1 MELDEFRNI
10 LTAFADKPAN
20 IDIEGRNLLVEI
32 RDELIEGRVSRRA
45 DGGLWVEEDG
55 VTQRAED
62 WVFKRIARLPI
73 LANRI
78 LTYIREE
85 PHFIEP
91 AGKKLDRMERSPDDA
106 ETNVDAVT
114 ASILN
119 LLDEPHPGAST
130 GVYLTCDAGEG
141 KTTLI
146 HHLARQQ
153 AQRYKK
159 KETDWLLVPIALGGR
174 PFLRFDDVFIGGLV
188 NRLRFPFLYYD
199 ALVWLVRK
207 GAIVPA
213 LDGFEEMFVESSAGD
228 AVSALGNLMNLL
240 DSQGTILIAARSA
253 YFEYKDLRT
262 QASLF
267 DSFRGQ
273 SVDFVRIH
281 ISRWNHDRFVEYTKK
296 RHVPRG
302 AELFTEVADR
312 LHDASHPLLTR
323 PVLVRRLIDVASDHT
338 SRDEL
343 IEHIGADGE
352 LYFERF
358 VESIIRREAREKW
371 IDRIGEAARPLITER
386 QHCDLLA
393 EIASEM
399 WDSQAAILPSDV
411 FDYLVGLFA
420 EDQHMDPQVTKQIHQ
435 RIRQHALISASD
447 RGTTYE
453 FDHEEFYHYFLGRA
467 IARVVERGDI
477 PEIRRIFRTARF
489 PELTADVAKR
499 RLMQDGHSLRG
510 IVGTLNAACSSEPYA
525 SFVKENAGI
534 MMVRLIDSFEAEQHV
549 SVARMSFPVNALLT
563 RRISQV
569 KFLDCDFERTELTGS
584 TIEDCVFERCRF
596 EQIDLSNVTSVCR
609 SRLRD
614 CEILAVVRSAGGAA
628 VFVPEAIAV
637 VLKQAGFEVPVFASE
652 IAHKDVDTV
661 EQDWGLVLAERMCRA
676 FFRSTGVNEN
686 TFRQRMGSDTGAF
699 FRDVL
704 PALLARGV
712 VEETAYKG
720 SGRQKRYRLGVSLLA
735 VQRSIEQADGSF
747 EKFLQRIGN

>member
-20 IDIEGRNLLVEI
+20 IDVEGRNLLVEI
-32 RDELIEGRVSRRA
+32 RDEFIEGRISQRT
-45 DGGLWVEEDG
+45 DGLWVEENG
-55 VTQRAED
+55 VTQRADD

-73 LANRI
+73 LADRI
-78 LTYIREE
+78 LTYVRDE

-91 AGKKLDRMERSPDDA
+91 AGKKLDRMERSPDDDA
-106 ETNVDAVT
+106 QTNVDAVT
-114 ASILN
+114 APILD
-119 LLDEPHPGAST
+119 LLDERPPGSST

-267 DSFRGQ
+267 DSFHGQ

-281 ISRWNHDRFVEYTKK
+281 LSRWDRGRFVKYTEK
-296 RHVPRG
+296 RNVPKG
-302 AELFTEVADR
+302 SELFAAAVDK
-312 LHDASHPLLTR
+312 LHDESHPLLTR
-323 PVLVRRLIDVASDHT
+323 PVLVRRLIDVASNGASGD
-338 SRDEL
+338 DL
-343 IEHIGADGE
+343 IERIGADGE

-358 VESIIRREAREKW
+358 VESIIQREAREKW
-371 IDRIGEAARPLITER
+371 IDRSGSAARPLLTER
-386 QHCDLLA
+386 QHCDILA

-399 WDSQAAILPSDV
+399 WDSQTARLPSDV
-411 FDYLVGLFA
+411 FDYLVDLYA
-420 EDQHMDPQVTKQIHQ
+420 EDQRMEHQVTKQIHQ

-447 RGTTYE
+447 RGATFE
-453 FDHEEFYHYFLGRA
+453 FDHEEFYYYFLGRA
-467 IARVVERGDI
+467 IARAVERGDG
-477 PEIRRIFRTARF
+477 PEVRRMFRTARF
-489 PELTADVAKR
+489 PKLTMDVVKR
-499 RLMQDGHSLRG
+499 RLMLNSHALRS
-510 IVGTLNAACSSEPYA
+510 IVGTLNAVCLSEPYA
-525 SFVKENAGI
+525 SFVKANAGA
-534 MMVRLIDSFEAEQHV
+534 MMMQLIDSVEEEDRIAIGH
-549 SVARMSFPVNALLT
+549 MWFPINSLRT
-563 RRISQV
+563 KRIFRT
-569 KFLDCDFERTELTGS
+569 KFFDCYFERTELTES
-584 TIEDCVFERCRF
+584 IIEGCVFERCRF
-596 EQIDLSNVTSVCR
+596 EQIDLSNVTRVCR

-614 CEILAVVRSAGGAA
+614 CEILAVVRAAGGAA
-628 VFVPEAIAV
+628 IYVPGAIEV
-637 VLKQAGFEVPVFASE
+637 VLKQAGLE
-652 IAHKDVDTV
+652 ISVSALAIEQQDIDAV
-661 EQDWGLVLAERMCRA
+661 EPEWALVLSERMCRA
-676 FFRSTGVNEN
+676 FFRSTGVDEN
-686 TFRQRMGSDTGAF
+686 TFRQRMGSDSGAF
-699 FRDVL
+699 FGTVL
-704 PALLARGV
+704 PALVSRGV
-712 VEETAYKG
+712 VKEIPYKV
-720 SGRQKRYRLGVSLLA
+720 SGRQKRYRLGVSLSA

>member
-20 IDIEGRNLLVEI
+20 IDVEGRNLLVEI
-32 RDELIEGRVSRRA
+32 RDELIEGRISQRT
-45 DGGLWVEEDG
+45 DGLWVEENG
-55 VTQRAED
+55 VTQRADD
-62 WVFKRIARLPI
+62 WIFKRIARLPV
-73 LANRI
+73 LADRI
-78 LTYIREE
+78 LTYVRDE

-91 AGKKLDRMERSPDDA
+91 AGKKLDRMERSPDDDA
-106 ETNVDAVT
+106 QTNVDAVT
-114 ASILN
+114 APILD
-119 LLDEPHPGAST
+119 LLDERPPGAST

-146 HHLARQQ
+146 HHLARRQ

-302 AELFTEVADR
+302 TDLFTEVADR

-323 PVLVRRLIDVASDHT
+323 PVLVRRLIDVASDHA
-338 SRDEL
+338 SREEL

-371 IDRIGEAARPLITER
+371 IDRSGEAARPLLTER

-411 FDYLVGLFA
+411 FDYLVGLYA

-435 RIRQHALISASD
+435 RIRQHALVSASD

-453 FDHEEFYHYFLGRA
+453 FDHEEFYHYFLGWG
-467 IARVVERGDI
+467 IARVVDRGDA
-477 PEIRRIFRTARF
+477 PEIRRMFRTARF
-489 PELTADVAKR
+489 PELTVDVAKR
-499 RLMQDGHSLRG
+499 RLMQDGHTLRG
-510 IVGTLNAACSSEPYA
+510 IAGTLNAACSSEPYA

-534 MMVRLIDSFEAEQHV
+534 MMVRLIDSFDAGQHV
-549 SVARMSFPVNALLT
+549 SLARMSFPVNALLT
-563 RRISQV
+563 RRISRV
-569 KFLDCDFERTELTGS
+569 NFLDCDFERTELTGS
-584 TIEDCVFERCRF
+584 TIDECVFERCRF
-596 EQIDLSNVTSVCR
+596 ERIDLSNVTRVRRC
-609 SRLRD
+609 RLRD
-614 CEILAVVRSAGGAA
+614 CEILAVVRGAGGAA
-628 VFVPEAIAV
+628 IYVPGAIDV
-637 VLKQAGFEVPVFASE
+637 VLKQAGFEIPVSASAIE
-652 IAHKDVDTV
+652 QQDIDAV
-661 EQDWGLVLAERMCRA
+661 EPEWALVLSERMCRA

-686 TFRQRMGSDTGAF
+686 TFRQRMGTDSGAF
-699 FRDVL
+699 FREVL
-704 PALLARGV
+704 PVLLDRGV
-712 VEETAYKG
+712 VEQARYRG
-720 SGRQKRYRLGVSLLA
+720 SGHQKRYRLGVSLSA

>member
-73 LANRI
+73 LADRI
-78 LTYIREE
+78 LTYVREE

-91 AGKKLDRMERSPDDA
+91 AGKKLDRMERSPDDDA
-106 ETNVDAVT
+106 QTNVDAVT
-114 ASILN
+114 APILD
-119 LLDEPHPGAST
+119 LLDERPPGAST

-153 AQRYKK
+153 AHRYKA
-159 KETDWLLVPIALGGR
+159 KETDWLLVPVALGGR

-296 RHVPRG
+296 RHVLRG

-477 PEIRRIFRTARF
+477 PEIRRFFRTARF

-614 CEILAVVRSAGGAA
+614 CEILAVVRSAGGA

-652 IAHKDVDTV
+652 IAHKDVDTA

>member
-1 MELDEFRNI
+1 MELDEFRDI

-20 IDIEGRNLLVEI
+20 IDIEGRNLLVEV
-32 RDELIEGRVSRRA
+32 RDELIEGRISQRT
-45 DGGLWVEEDG
+45 DGLWVEEDG
-55 VTQRAED
+55 IVQRAGD

-73 LANRI
+73 LADRI
-78 LTYIREE
+78 LTYVREE

-91 AGKKLDRMERSPDDA
+91 AGKKLDRMERSPDDDA
-106 ETNVDAVT
+106 QTNVDAVT
-114 ASILN
+114 APILD
-119 LLDEPHPGAST
+119 LLDERPPGVST

-174 PFLRFDDVFIGGLV
+174 TLLNFDDVFIGGLV

-267 DSFRGQ
+267 DSFHGQ

-281 ISRWNHDRFVEYTKK
+281 LSRWDHGRFVKYTEK
-296 RHVPRG
+296 RNVPKG
-302 AELFTEVADR
+302 SELFAEVADR
-312 LHDASHPLLTR
+312 LHDTSHPLLTR
-323 PVLVRRLIDVASDHT
+323 PVLVRRLIDVASDHA
-338 SRDEL
+338 SREDL

-352 LYFERF
+352 RYFERF

-371 IDRIGEAARPLITER
+371 IGRSGEAAHPLLTER

-399 WDSQAAILPSDV
+399 WDSQTAILPSDV
-411 FDYLVGLFA
+411 FDYLVGLYA
-420 EDQHMDPQVTKQIHQ
+420 EDQRMEPQVTKQIHQ

-447 RGTTYE
+447 RGTTFE
-453 FDHEEFYHYFLGRA
+453 FDHEEFYHYFLGWA
-467 IARVVERGDI
+467 IARVVDRGDT
-477 PEIRRIFRTARF
+477 PEIRRMFRTARF
-489 PELTADVAKR
+489 PELTVDVAKR
-499 RLMQDGHSLRG
+499 RLMQDGNALRD

-525 SFVKENAGI
+525 SFVKENAGV
-534 MMVRLIDSFEAEQHV
+534 MMVRLIDSIEVEERIAIQH
-549 SVARMSFPVNALLT
+549 MSFPINSLRT
-563 RRISQV
+563 KRIFGAE
-569 KFLDCDFERTELTGS
+569 FLDCDFGRTELTRS
-584 TIEDCVFERCRF
+584 IIEDCVFERCRF
-596 EQIDLSNVTSVCR
+596 EQMDLSNVTHVRR
-609 SRLRD
+609 SRLHD
-614 CEILAVVRSAGGAA
+614 CEILAVVRSGVAIFAPG
-628 VFVPEAIAV
+628 AIAV
-637 VLKQAGFEVPVFASE
+637 FLKQAGFE
-652 IAHKDVDTV
+652 IAEHEDIDAV
-661 EQDWGLVLAERMCRA
+661 EPEWEMVLAERMCRA

-686 TFRQRMGSDTGAF
+686 TFRQRMGTDSGAF
-699 FRDVL
+699 FGEVL
-704 PALLARGV
+704 PVLLDRGV
-712 VEETAYKG
+712 VEQARYRG
-720 SGRQKRYRLGVSLLA
+720 SGHQKRYRLGVPLLA
-735 VQRSIEQADGSF
+735 VQRSIEQANGSF

>member
-1 MELDEFRNI
+1 MELDEFRSI
-10 LTAFADKPAN
+10 LTAFADKQAN
-20 IDIEGRNLLVEI
+20 YIEGHFRVEI
-32 RDELIEGRVSRRA
+32 RDEIIEGRVYQRA
-45 DGGLWVEEDG
+45 DRSLWVEEHG
-55 VTQRAED
+55 VNQHADD

-73 LANRI
+73 LADRI
-78 LTYIREE
+78 LTYVREE
-85 PHFIEP
+85 PYFIEP

-106 ETNVDAVT
+106 EMNVDAVT

-159 KETDWLLVPIALGGR
+159 KETDWLLVPVALGGR

-199 ALVWLVRK
+199 ALVWLVRT

-228 AVSALGNLMNLL
+228 AVSALGNLMYLL
-240 DSQGTILIAARSA
+240 DSRGTILIAARSA

-267 DSFRGQ
+267 DSFHGQ

-281 ISRWNHDRFVEYTKK
+281 LSRWDRSQFVRYTEK
-296 RHVPRG
+296 RNVSTG
-302 AELFTEVADR
+302 SELFAAAVDK
-312 LHDASHPLLTR
+312 LHDERHPLLTR
-323 PVLVRRLIDVASDHT
+323 PVLVRRLVDVASDGA
-338 SRDEL
+338 SGYDL
-343 IEHIGADGE
+343 IERIGADGE

-358 VESIIRREAREKW
+358 VESIIHREAREKW
-371 IDRIGEAARPLITER
+371 IDRSGSAAHPLLTER

-393 EIASEM
+393 EVASEM
-399 WDSQAAILPSDV
+399 WDSQTARLPSDV
-411 FDYLVGLFA
+411 FDYLVDLYA
-420 EDQHMDPQVTKQIHQ
+420 EDQRMDPQVTKQIHQ

-447 RGTTYE
+447 RGAAFE

-467 IARVVERGDI
+467 IARVVERGDT
-477 PEIRRIFRTARF
+477 PEVRRLFRTARF
-489 PELTADVAKR
+489 PELTVDVAKR
-499 RLMQDGHSLRG
+499 RLIQDGRALHS
-510 IVGTLNAACSSEPYA
+510 IVGALNAVCLSEPYA
-525 SFVKENAGI
+525 SFVKVNAGA
-534 MMVRLIDSFEAEQHV
+534 MMVRLIDSVEAEERIAIEH
-549 SVARMSFPVNALLT
+549 MSFPVNSFKS
-563 RRISQV
+563 RRISRAE
-569 KFLDCDFERTELTGS
+569 FFDCYFERTELTAS

-628 VFVPEAIAV
+628 VFVPEAIDV
-637 VLKQAGFEVPVFASE
+637 VMKQAGFESPVSASAIE
-652 IAHKDVDTV
+652 HKQIYVV
-661 EQDWGLVLAERMCRA
+661 EPDSALVLAERMCRA

-686 TFRQRMGSDTGAF
+686 TFRQRMGSDSEAF
-699 FRDVL
+699 FGKVL
-704 PALLARGV
+704 PALVARGV
-712 VEETAYKG
+712 VKEIPYKG
-720 SGRQKRYRLGVSLLA
+720 SGRHKRYRLGVSLLA
-735 VQRSIEQADGSF
+735 VQRSIERAAGSF